1 MLRAKVFSE
10 PRQSEL
16 TLAVLAETSAIDCL
30 LLDIE
35 GTTTPVDFVYK
46 TLFPFASAHV
56 ETYLYR
62 HSADPEVKRLLSE
75 LRAEQA
81 ADAARD
87 PQVGVWMRG
96 TSDEEITTASDYV
109 RHLVAIDGKS
119 TPLKALQGKIWEE
132 GFLSGELRGEV
143 YEDVPRAFQ
152 RWKKAGKRIAVFS
165 SGSVLAQRLLFGHS
179 VAGDLAVNIGA
190 YFDTSTG
197 PKREAAS
204 YVAIANALGIEA
216 ARIFFV
222 SDVAAELDAAQAAG
236 MKTALMVRR
245 GMANSTAKDTQHAL
259 LNSFDGVLP

>member
-1 MLRAKVFSE
+1 M
-10 PRQSEL
+10 
-16 TLAVLAETSAIDCL
+16 AVLPENSAIDCL

-46 TLFPFASAHV
+46 TLFPFASARV

-62 HSADPEVKRLLSE
+62 RSADPAVKRLINE

-87 PQVGVWMRG
+87 PQIGVWMRG
-96 TSDEEITTASDYV
+96 TLDEEIATAANYV
-109 RHLVAIDGKS
+109 RHLIAVDRKVTS
-119 TPLKALQGKIWEE
+119 LKTLQGRIWEE
-132 GFLSGELRGEV
+132 GFLSGELRGDV

-152 RWKKAGKRIAVFS
+152 RWKRTGKRIAIFS
-165 SGSVLAQRLLFGHS
+165 SGSVLAQRLLFAHS
-179 VAGDLAVNIGA
+179 VAGDLTVYIDA
-190 YFDTSTG
+190 YFDTLTG

-204 YVAIANALGIEA
+204 YASIANALETQA
-216 ARIFFV
+216 SCVLFV

-236 MKTALMVRR
+236 MKTALMVRPGAVVADDSPHVR
-245 GMANSTAKDTQHAL
+245 